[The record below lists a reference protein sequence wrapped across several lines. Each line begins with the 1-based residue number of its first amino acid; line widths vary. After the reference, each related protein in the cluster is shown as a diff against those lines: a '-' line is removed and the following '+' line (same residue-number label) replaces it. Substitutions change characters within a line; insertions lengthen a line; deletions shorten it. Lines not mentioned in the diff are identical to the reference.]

1 MSNQEKLQYAKSRLG
16 LARMM
21 GDVEEVKKW
30 LEHVAFWE
38 AAEQNMH
45 PTSGI
50 RPANEDN
57 RGFSLLL
64 RNEASPRPPTCG

>member
-21 GDVEEVKKW
+21 GDVEEVNKW

-50 RPANEDN
+50 LPANEDN
-57 RGFSLLL
+57 RSLSIIL
-64 RNEASPRPPTCG
+64 RDQASRVPPTCG